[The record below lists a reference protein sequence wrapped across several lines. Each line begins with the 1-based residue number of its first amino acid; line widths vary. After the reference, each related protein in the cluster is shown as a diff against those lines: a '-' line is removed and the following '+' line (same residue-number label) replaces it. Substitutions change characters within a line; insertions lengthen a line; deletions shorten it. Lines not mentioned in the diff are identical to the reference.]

1 MKPMFLGICL
11 TTLFL
16 AAPSSHAQAAPP
28 DARPEQAAARG
39 EIEKVIEQFRTSIVD
54 KDKARFLGLFL
65 KDSPVV
71 WQDVVGDAN
80 LHERRKSKPDAKKLR
95 VDPAD
100 GPVSFIEGIVSE
112 PGRSEETFDNIRIET
127 DGDIASVFFDY
138 RFLSDG
144 RETNHGKEAW
154 HLVRSDDGWKIVSV
168 IWSMN
173 WQTKTSG

>member
-1 MKPMFLGICL
+1 MKSMFLGLCL

-16 AAPSSHAQAAPP
+16 ATTPSHAQATPS
-28 DARPEQAAARG
+28 DAQKQADARG
-39 EIEKVIEQFRTSIVD
+39 EIEKVIEQFRTSIID
-54 KDKARFLGLFL
+54 KDKTRFLGLFL
-65 KDSPVV
+65 KDSPVL

-95 VDPAD
+95 VDLAD
-100 GPVSFIEGIVSE
+100 GPASFIEGIVSE
-112 PGRSEETFDNIRIET
+112 PGRSEETFDDIRIET

-154 HLVRSDDGWKIVSV
+154 LLVRSDDGWKIVSV

-173 WQTKTSG
+173 WQIKQPG